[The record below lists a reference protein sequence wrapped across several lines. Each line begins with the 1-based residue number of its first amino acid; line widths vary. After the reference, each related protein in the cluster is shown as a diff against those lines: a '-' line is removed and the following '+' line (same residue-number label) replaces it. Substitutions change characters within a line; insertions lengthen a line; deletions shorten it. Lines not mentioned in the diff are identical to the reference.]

1 MKPNLS
7 EVMSMFGSERRDKIW
22 FWQNPELR
30 FVCGDLL
37 VSLSSLLPFIF
48 QQFISTMICLASTM
62 R

>member
-7 EVMSMFGSERRDKIW
+7 EVMSMFDSERRDKIW

-30 FVCGDLL
+30 FVYGDLL